1 MIAALRTAAASL
13 AAALL
18 ALSAPALAA
27 DLITGVWV
35 TEDKDAQIT
44 ISRCGSTYC
53 GKISKFLVPP
63 PDGVNQRDTQNP
75 DPKKRNRKLMGLPV
89 LFGFSEDG
97 DVWRGRIYDPKAG
110 KDYRSVVR
118 RKSASVLEV
127 KGCIGPFCQTQTWRR
142 AR

>member
-1 MIAALRTAAASL
+1 MIRFVFAALIAGMLGWA
-13 AAALL
+13 
-18 ALSAPALAA
+18 APAFAA
-27 DLITGVWV
+27 QPITGTWV
-35 TEDKDAQIT
+35 TEDRDAEIT
-44 ISRCGSTYC
+44 ISRCGSSYC

-63 PDGVNQRDTQNP
+63 PDGVDQRDTENP
-75 DPKKRNRKLMGLPV
+75 DPKKRNRKLMGMPV
-89 LFGFSEDG
+89 LFDFSEDG

>member
-1 MIAALRTAAASL
+1 MIRRVLAALCASL
-13 AAALL
+13 FLWA
-18 ALSAPALAA
+18 APAYAA
-27 DLITGVWV
+27 DPITGKWV
-35 TEDKDAQIT
+35 TEDGDAVVT
-44 ISRCGSTYC
+44 IGKCGSSYC
-53 GKISKFLVPP
+53 GRISKFLVTP
-63 PDGVNQRDTQNP
+63 PDGADQRDTENP
-75 DPKKRNRKLMGLPV
+75 DPKKRSRKLMGLPV

-97 DVWRGRIYDPKAG
+97 DEWRGRIYDPKSG